1 MGNTSVPDDFQELG
15 TKQMNPAQVAALSDS
30 SDVLPLLLRHLQIVF
45 ENNPEEITKII
56 QIIHSEAKLGKKKSS
71 LLLDVMTNKNM
82 IKSENLLV
90 VFEDSIHK
98 GKSIDIQ
105 SCVYRYMGS
114 SKVSAETVDKIK
126 EIRPLKKKDCW
137 PITKVS
143 EKMSC
148 KESKKSI
155 DTGGPPLVR
164 SQQ

>member
-1 MGNTSVPDDFQELG
+1 MGNNRVPDDFQELG
-15 TKQMNPAQVAALSDS
+15 PQKMNPAQVAAVSDS
-30 SDVLPLLLRHLQIVF
+30 SDVLPLLLRHLQIVL

-71 LLLDVMTNKNM
+71 LLLDVMSNKNM

-126 EIRPLKKKDCW
+126 EIRPHKKKDCW

-148 KESKKSI
+148 KESKKFI

>member
-1 MGNTSVPDDFQELG
+1 MGNTHVPDDFQELG
-15 TKQMNPAQVAALSDS
+15 PKQMNPAQVAALSDS
-30 SDVLPLLLRHLQIVF
+30 SDVLPLLLRHLQIVL

-90 VFEDSIHK
+90 VFEDSIHE

-114 SKVSAETVDKIK
+114 SKASAETVEKIK
-126 EIRPLKKKDCW
+126 EMGPQKKKDCW

-143 EKMSC
+143 EKIRC
-148 KESKKSI
+148 KESKKC
-155 DTGGPPLVR
+155 LYL
-164 SQQ
+164 